1 MRLPR
6 WAEIALVTLVPLA
19 VSGLGAAGCLR
30 CNEPTVPDAGV
41 AVAPPPPPPLVV
53 RDAGPDVPDA
63 SDAGSG
69 PVHHAGKRPAPTPAP
84 GGGGFKVEGS
94 LAKADAEKTVHAGQ
108 AKMRA
113 CYEAAHAQD
122 AALKGRVVFRLSVDD
137 RGRVTLGEVVTST
150 LGGDDAEMCMI
161 RATRDFKFP
170 AGGGPSTVSFQ
181 MNFGR

>member
-1 MRLPR
+1 M
-6 WAEIALVTLVPLA
+6 VTLVTA
-19 VSGLGAAGCLR
+19 VVLGLGAAGCLR
-30 CNEPTVPDAGV
+30 CNEPAVPDAGLP
-41 AVAPPPPPPLVV
+41 VAPPPPPPAPAV

-63 SDAGSG
+63 SDAGPG
-69 PVHHAGKRPAPTPAP
+69 PVHHAAKRPAPAPAP
-84 GGGGFKVEGS
+84 SGGGAFKVEGS
-94 LAKADAEKTVHAGQ
+94 LARADAEKTVHAGQ

-122 AALKGRVVFRLSVDD
+122 AALKGRVVFRLTVDD

>member
-1 MRLPR
+1 M
-6 WAEIALVTLVPLA
+6 VTLA
-19 VSGLGAAGCLR
+19 GSSLGAAGCLR
-30 CNEPTVPDAGV
+30 CNAPAVPDAGV
-41 AVAPPPPPPLVV
+41 AVAPPPPPPPPVV